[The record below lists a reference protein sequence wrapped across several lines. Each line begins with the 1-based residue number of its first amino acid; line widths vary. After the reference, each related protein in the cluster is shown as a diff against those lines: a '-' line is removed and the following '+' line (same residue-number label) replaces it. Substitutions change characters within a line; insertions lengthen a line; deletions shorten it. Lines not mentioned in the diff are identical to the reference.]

1 MSNIYYIY
9 AYIRKS
15 NGTPYYIG
23 KGNGRRA
30 FKKHGRI
37 KVPKD
42 KSKIIIMESNLSEVG
57 ALALERRYI
66 RWYGRKDLGTGI
78 LRNMT
83 DGGDG
88 TAGAKLTSNHKRKI
102 SHAVK
107 HRPKEIIE
115 KIRKAT
121 TGKNNP
127 FYGKKHSEE
136 TKQILRSK
144 TRLKYGS
151 KNPKSQLFEFIDP
164 NGVIYIVKGLNA
176 FCMEHNLSP
185 GNMCGVAAGT
195 RKKSKGWTCRKMG
208 REFSPHPIT

>member
-1 MSNIYYIY
+1 MNIYYIY
-9 AYIRKS
+9 AYVRKS

-42 KSKIIIMESNLSEVG
+42 KSKIIIMESNLSDVG

-78 LRNMT
+78 LLNIT

-88 TAGAKLTSNHKRKI
+88 TTNYKFSEEHKNKI

-107 HRPKEIIE
+107 NRSKETIE

-121 TGKNNP
+121 TGTNNP

-136 TKQILRSK
+136 TKLKISQKAKLRKQPKEANENRSK
-144 TRLKYGS
+144 KLKGRKFS
-151 KNPKSQLFEFIDP
+151 EETIAK
-164 NGVIYIVKGLNA
+164 
-176 FCMEHNLSP
+176 MR
-185 GNMCGVAAGT
+185 VAARN
-195 RKKSKGWTCRKMG
+195 RKKGSRPST
-208 REFSPHPIT
+208 PDHHITSN

>member
-1 MSNIYYIY
+1 MDIYYIY

-78 LRNMT
+78 LLNIT

-88 TAGAKLTSNHKRKI
+88 TSNYKFSEEHKNKI

-107 HRPKEIIE
+107 NRSKEIIE

-121 TGKNNP
+121 TGTNNP

-136 TKQILRSK
+136 TKLKISQKAKLRKQSEEANENRRK
-144 TRLKYGS
+144 KLKGRKFS
-151 KNPKSQLFEFIDP
+151 EETIAK
-164 NGVIYIVKGLNA
+164 
-176 FCMEHNLSP
+176 MR
-185 GNMCGVAAGT
+185 VAAKN
-195 RKKSKGWTCRKMG
+195 RKKGSRQT
-208 REFSPHPIT
+208 PTPNHHITLN